1 MEYIVYRSIAHPDQR
16 KMKREFVEHFET
28 VTTFTVSQWLD
39 DSGDEDIIPEGCRGE
54 ISIDFYR
61 KDEGS
66 PFHTTTATVDPDGS
80 LHDAD
85 EIARVNALKTVQEA
99 KANQEI
105 KGDADMEIK
114 ATEFIKITPEELL
127 QNLLALD
134 DGESLDVGAWWDTT
148 EEVCMWHKI
157 TNISATVQ
165 DAVGDTAPTYLM
177 GYYGGHASAHV
188 FAYDTTDHEGS
199 VYALTELLK
208 TEDLLDGDGT
218 VCMEVPS
225 EE

>member
-105 KGDADMEIK
+105 KGDA
-114 ATEFIKITPEELL
+114 ATHER
-127 QNLLALD
+127 LD
-134 DGESLDVGAWWDTT
+134 IHRSHHCRILPLDSD
-148 EEVCMWHKI
+148 
-157 TNISATVQ
+157 
-165 DAVGDTAPTYLM
+165 
-177 GYYGGHASAHV
+177 
-188 FAYDTTDHEGS
+188 
-199 VYALTELLK
+199 
-208 TEDLLDGDGT
+208 
-218 VCMEVPS
+218 
-225 EE
+225 

>member
-1 MEYIVYRSIAHPDQR
+1 MEYIVYRAIAQPDQQE
-16 KMKREFVEHFET
+16 MKRKFVESFET

-39 DSGDEDIIPEGCRGE
+39 DSGDENIIPEGCRGE

-66 PFHTTTATVDPDGS
+66 PFYTTTATVDPDGS

-85 EIARVNALKTVQEA
+85 EIARVNALKTVQET

-105 KGDADMEIK
+105 KGDADMENN
-114 ATEFIKITPEELL
+114 FVKITPAELL
-127 QNLLALD
+127 QNLLELE

-148 EEVCMWHKI
+148 EEVCAWHKI
-157 TNISATVQ
+157 VNISDTVMSEYE
-165 DAVGDTAPTYLM
+165 DSAPTYLI
-177 GYYGGHASAHV
+177 GYYGAHASSHV
-188 FAYDTTDHEGS
+188 FCYDIHDHEGS

-208 TEDLLDGDGT
+208 DEDMLDADGT
-218 VCMEVPS
+218 VCMELPS